1 MQDVLIL
8 FDSLLHLPQ
17 LIVYLLYLL
26 DEIAIIVDDGL
37 DELVLDADQGLLKLP
52 DEDVAMLDQLTP
64 YL

>member
-1 MQDVLIL
+1 MQDALIL

-17 LIVYLLYLL
+17 LIVYLFYLL
-26 DEIAIIVDDGL
+26 DEVTIIADDGL
-37 DELVLDADQGLLKLP
+37 DQLVLDADQGLLKLP

>member
-1 MQDVLIL
+1 MQDALIL

-17 LIVYLLYLL
+17 LIIYPLYLL
-26 DEIAIIVDDGL
+26 DEAAIIVDDGL
-37 DELVLDADQGLLKLP
+37 DQLVLDADQGLLKLP